1 MSSPSA
7 VRSAPADNL
16 SLPLVLSFV
25 SATIPAAVLLGM
37 LGVFLPRY
45 FATLGL
51 SLFAVGGVISLV
63 RLVDTFAVDLP
74 LGWLMDKT
82 TTPIGRYKP
91 WYIAGVPILALG
103 IYMLFNAPKPMPA
116 IILSGAG

>member
-1 MSSPSA
+1 MSVSTPSVA
-7 VRSAPADNL
+7 EAAPADNL

-51 SLFAVGGVISLV
+51 SLFAGGGVSSLG
-63 RLVDTFAVDLP
+63 RLVDPFAVYLP

-91 WYIAGVPILALG
+91 WYIAGVPILSL
-103 IYMLFNAPKPMPA
+103 
-116 IILSGAG
+116 